1 MKASFVA
8 LQETKLD
15 SIDRNWVSRLWW
27 SDDFDFVQKEK
38 VGKSGWQ
45 LLVWDTNVFDAE
57 YVINIEGGIG
67 IHGTWKSTGCKFNLL
82 NIYGPDDAK
91 KQVLWDAIS
100 NLIAGVN
107 EAWLLEIPLAG
118 RNFTRVSD
126 DGLKYSKL
134 DRFLVSEDF
143 FYLWKDLTAVVLVRH
158 LSDHCPILFKDEE
171 RNFGPKPF
179 KVFDAWF
186 NEEGVDDV
194 VSDAWKT
201 SVPEVNRKDCVFRN
215 RLKNVKTALKNWCNG
230 KFDRLDLEIKH
241 HKATT
246 IQLELKAES
255 CVLNEDELDKWK
267 NSRKTWFEK
276 EKIKVD
282 MLKQK
287 ACVKWILNADEN
299 TKFFHSVIRRRNN
312 VNTIRGPSLEEL
324 EYPTLTSDE
333 ANSLEE
339 AFTEKKIL
347 DAILDCGSSKAP
359 GPDGK
364 KVLSLK
370 STLRRPSI
378 ESIGSFYLSSAS
390 ISLLVNGSP
399 TSEFSLGRGIRQ
411 GDPLSPFLFII
422 AAEGLNILA
431 KAACEKGLFKGIEVG
446 SDKVPIS
453 HLQYV
458 DDTIFIGEWSH
469 ANIHSLQNLL
479 KCFELASG
487 LKVYFQKSCL
497 YGVGVEVG
505 EVNLVASRVGCQV
518 GVFPFTYLGLPIG
531 SKMSKLEDWEPVIE
545 KFKCRLA
552 NWKMRLMSFGGRLV
566 LIKSVLSSLPLYYFS
581 LFRAPPCVLKLLES
595 VRRSFF
601 WGGADSGSKIH
612 WVKWES
618 VISPYEVGGLNI
630 GSLKSKNLAL
640 LGKWW
645 WRFKI
650 ETNSLWVKVI
660 RSIHGD
666 CGGLSLRDDSRHSS
680 HLGTWRNIVNAGFFL
695 DDINIPFRNSF
706 MKSIGDG
713 SSTSF
718 WHEVWIGDKSLRES
732 FPMLFRLEV
741 EKERLVKKRLP
752 VRVELENMVLIF
764 IASDARYV
772 MMIWKPLTTPSYF
785 VRMLW
790 RFGLV
795 YISGGAWQP
804 HKSKHQR
811 DSSGQ
816 QFGSMSSFGSKVWQ
830 AVECVCVYL
839 IWKNRNCKVFRG
851 SSWSPSLALN
861 ESKSFEWVSHRS
873 KVKKSL
879 IG

>member
-38 VGKSGWQ
+38 VGKSGGQ

-57 YVINIEGGIG
+57 YVISIEGGIG

-107 EAWLLEIPLAG
+107 EAWLLEIPLGG

-158 LSDHCPILFKDEE
+158 LSDHCPILLKDEE

-230 KFDRLDLEIKH
+230 KFDRLDLEIEH

-287 ACVKWILNADEN
+287 ACEVIKVDLINAITWFWECGEISKGCNASFVTLVPKKTDPLNLCD
-299 TKFFHSVIRRRNN
+299 FRPI
-312 VNTIRGPSLEEL
+312 SLIGS
-324 EYPTLTSDE
+324 YY
-333 ANSLEE
+333 
-339 AFTEKKIL
+339 KII
-347 DAILDCGSSKAP
+347 A
-359 GPDGK
+359 
-364 KVLSLK
+364 KVLSNRLRKVVPSLVGPEQSVFLKGRFILDGALIVNECIDFLK
-370 STLRRPSI
+370 SKRQKGTLFKVDF
-378 ESIGSFYLSSAS
+378 EKAFDC
-390 ISLLVNGSP
+390 VNWEFLFEVMKCMGYGNFRVV

-531 SKMSKLEDWEPVIE
+531 SKMSKLKDWEPVIE

-552 NWKMRLMSFGGRLV
+552 NWKMRSMSFGGRLV

-680 HLGTWRNIVNAGFFL
+680 RLGTWRNIVNACFFL

-741 EKERLVKKRLP
+741 EKEVKICDRIETTGNSVIPVWNWVRAPSGRTEGELRRLERLLS
-752 VRVELENMVLIF
+752 EFNF
-764 IASDARYV
+764 N
-772 MMIWKPLTTPSYF
+772 T
-785 VRMLW
+785 
-790 RFGLV
+790 
-795 YISGGAWQP
+795 
-804 HKSKHQR
+804 SKG
-811 DSSGQ
+811 D
-816 QFGSMSSFGSKVWQ
+816 
-830 AVECVCVYL
+830 
-839 IWKNRNCKVFRG
+839 
-851 SSWSPSLALN
+851 
-861 ESKSFEWVSHRS
+861 EWVWTLAGNNLFT
-873 KVKKSL
+873 VKDLSFLIDEKLLASIPFAPAVMRNSL
-879 IG
+879 VPKKLKYSCSGL